1 MCNIE
6 GKVYFKDLAD
16 MAGVHR
22 VTLWRW
28 LRVHRAKLEALGY
41 RRGRSLPDAVVRYIC
56 DWFVIVED
64 S

>member
-6 GKVYFKDLAD
+6 TNIYFKDLAR

-28 LRVHRAKLEALGY
+28 LKAHRLKLEALGY
-41 RRGRSLPDAVVRYIC
+41 RRGRSLPEGVVRYIC
-56 DWFVIVED
+56 DWFVIYED
-64 S
+64 

>member
-6 GKVYFKDLAD
+6 KKIYFKDLAEL
-16 MAGVHR
+16 AGVHR

-28 LRVHRAKLEALGY
+28 LREHRPRLEALGY
-41 RRGRSLPDAVVRYIC
+41 RRGRSLPEAVVRYIC
-56 DWFVIVED
+56 DWFVILED

>member
-6 GKVYFKDLAD
+6 SNIYFKDLAQ

-28 LRVHRAKLEALGY
+28 LRQHRHKLEALGY

-56 DWFVIVED
+56 DWFVILPD